1 MPEKIKN
8 RLLPIKEDMMKIL
21 ILSADDF
28 EDMEMFLPYYRFKEE
43 GFDVDVASKKRQ
55 TIEGRHDYKI
65 EANRSFEE
73 INPQEYDM
81 LFLPGGK
88 GPSKVRKED
97 SALQIVRHFM
107 EKNKPI
113 VTICHGPQIMISA
126 GVVQGRHMT
135 CAPDVAKE
143 LKEAGAVYEDTEVV
157 VDGNIVSS
165 RMPEDLPAFMQEVM
179 KKTKVSV

>member
-1 MPEKIKN
+1 
-8 RLLPIKEDMMKIL
+8 MKIL
-21 ILSADDF
+21 ILSADGF
-28 EDMEMFLPYYRFKEE
+28 EDMELFVPYYRFKEE

-65 EANRSFEE
+65 EANRSFDE
-73 INPQEYDM
+73 INPEEYDM

-88 GPSKVRKED
+88 APSKVRKED
-97 SALQIVRHFM
+97 PALQIVKHFM
-107 EKNKPI
+107 DKNKPI

-126 GVVQGRHMT
+126 GVVHDRRMT
-135 CAPDVAKE
+135 CWPDVAKE
-143 LKEAGAVYEDTEVV
+143 LKEAGATYEDIEVV

-179 KKTKVSV
+179 KKAKVTV